1 MSGELAQ
8 ILAVV
13 AVALAVVLIFG
24 GKVSNGVSAI
34 MELSAPI
41 IAVLFA
47 LGIIY
52 AAGLFMG
59 MVK

>member
-8 ILAVV
+8 GLAVV
-13 AVALAVVLIFG
+13 AVALAAVLIFG

-47 LGIIY
+47 LGAIY
-52 AAGLFMG
+52 LAGLFMG
-59 MVK
+59 LVK

>member
-24 GKVSNGVSAI
+24 GKVSNGVSAM

-47 LGIIY
+47 LGAIY
-52 AAGLFMG
+52 LAGLFMG

>member
-41 IAVLFA
+41 IAVFFA
-47 LGIIY
+47 LGMIY
-52 AAGLFMG
+52 LAGLFMG